1 MRARSWLLLL
11 PVAAVLVSA
20 VGCGSG
26 GRRVGDPMQI
36 GVIADCS
43 TDGGQLNIEGAEL
56 PLLQRG
62 ASLKD
67 ANPADGVG
75 MANVAG
81 RPVSLKI
88 ACAEQFNPGSALDQ
102 LSSMVENRH
111 VDAVVGPALEG
122 APIVGRYARKHPG
135 VTFMLGDYYQ
145 SSTLQLAAPN
155 VFRFELNAAQWS
167 AGLAAY
173 AYHRLGWRS
182 VTTVGENVPPGW
194 TQTAGFDAEFCALG
208 GQVVQRLWPPYGTSH
223 LEQWER
229 RVSSRTDGVFLS
241 LVSSEDPS
249 GFIRSWGLRHNL
261 ARQLVVGW
269 NADPNNPQLHNVVA
283 ASSAPFGT
291 TPAYDRYASAFTNA
305 FGRPDEA
312 GSGLDYYD
320 EVEPLLKALK
330 EVHGKTSD
338 NGQALQAALRR
349 LHYAS
354 PEGPIHLDK
363 WNQAVG
369 NTYLARIIGNGHYD
383 QFKTVRNVQQTFG
396 GYFTR
401 HTAPPGPD
409 SPPCVKGKPPQ
420 WAVRQTR

>member
-11 PVAAVLVSA
+11 PVTAVLASGA
-20 VGCGSG
+20 GCGAGG
-26 GRRVGDPMQI
+26 GRLGDPIRI
-36 GVIADCS
+36 GVVADCS
-43 TDGGQLNIEGAEL
+43 TDLGRLNIEGAEL

-67 ANPADGVG
+67 SNPADGVS
-75 MANVAG
+75 MATVAG

-88 ACAEQFNPGSALDQ
+88 ACAEPLMPGPALAQ
-102 LSSMVENRH
+102 LSSLVEDRK
-111 VDAVVGPALEG
+111 VDAVVGPNAEG
-122 APIVGRYARKHPG
+122 APIVARYAKAHPG
-135 VTFMLGDYYQ
+135 VAFMLADYDQ

-173 AYHRLGWRS
+173 AYHRLGLRN

-208 GQVVQRLWPPYGTSH
+208 GRIVQRLWPPYGTSH
-223 LEQWER
+223 LGQWET
-229 RVSSRTDGVFLS
+229 RVSARADGVFLV
-241 LVSSEDPS
+241 LVSQADPS
-249 GFIRSWGLRHNL
+249 GFIRAWGLRHKL
-261 ARQLVVGW
+261 TRHLVGGW
-269 NADPNNPQLHNVVA
+269 NAPNTPQLHNVVI
-283 ASSAPFGT
+283 ASSAPFGP
-291 TPAYDRYASAFTNA
+291 TPAYHRFESAFKKA

-312 GSGLDYYD
+312 GSGQDYYD
-320 EVEPLLKALK
+320 EVEPLLKALE

-354 PEGPIHLDK
+354 PYGPIHLDK
-363 WNQAVG
+363 RNQAVG
-369 NTYLARIIGNGHYD
+369 NTYLSRIIGNGDYN
-383 QFKTVRNVQQTFG
+383 QFKTVRNVEQTFG

-401 HTAPPGPD
+401 HPAPPGPN
-409 SPPCVKGKPPQ
+409 SPACVKGKPPP